1 MVSVYVECLSGLVYW
16 TKHQGKTLK
25 QLNKVTV
32 DTAAPDTFISMPH
45 VRVTAVLND
54 LLNDK
59 ISAVVLMFCSSV
71 SPNKSFLTWSLSI
84 DRCGRRGFTP
94 CANNMA

>member
-1 MVSVYVECLSGLVYW
+1 MLSGLVYW

-25 QLNKVTV
+25 QFSVYGNKVTV
-32 DTAAPDTFISMPH
+32 DTAAPDTFISVPH

-71 SPNKSFLTWSLSI
+71 FFYVAPGSL
-84 DRCGRRGFTP
+84 
-94 CANNMA
+94 